1 MDGAA
6 EALREAADGL
16 DAAALGAELH
26 AQVRALYP
34 LCRSITG
41 EGVRQS
47 LRLLQGLAP
56 IALHEVPSG
65 TAVLD
70 WVVPKEWTLRSA
82 RLLGP
87 DGQVVADAARLNL
100 EVLNYSAPFRGT
112 VSLEELEP
120 HLHSLPEAP
129 ALVPYRTS
137 YYREEW
143 GFCLPHAVRSALRP
157 GRYGVEIDTTLAEG
171 SLTYGEAVV
180 PGATDE
186 EVLISTHVCHPSLAN
201 DNCAGMA
208 MVAVLARIV
217 GALRPRRTH
226 RFLFV
231 PGTIGAITWLARNR
245 ERTARVAGGLVAA
258 CVGDAG
264 RLTYKRSRRGTADV
278 DRAALHVLRHAGV
291 DHEVRDFTPY
301 GYDERQ
307 YCSPGFDLPVGS
319 LTRTPY
325 GEYPEYHTSG
335 DTPALVRPESMVDTL
350 RRYLEV
356 LEVLEGNGTWVNT
369 APFGEPQ
376 LGRRG
381 LYGSVGGKSHARAE
395 QMAML
400 WVLNLSDGRH
410 SLLDVAER
418 SGLRFTEVRRAARA
432 LEGAGLLVAPR

>member
-6 EALREAADGL
+6 ELIRALADGL
-16 DAAALGAELH
+16 DEAALGAELH
-26 AQVRALYP
+26 ARVRALYP

-41 EGVRQS
+41 EGVRTS
-47 LRLLQGLAP
+47 LRILQEMVPLS
-56 IALHEVPSG
+56 LYEVPSG

-70 WVVPKEWTLRSA
+70 WVVPREWNLRSA
-82 RLLGP
+82 RLVGP

-100 EVLNYSAPFRGT
+100 HVLNYSMPFRGT
-112 VSLEELEP
+112 LSLEELQP
-120 HLHSLPEAP
+120 HLHSIPESP
-129 ALVPYRTS
+129 DRVPYRTS
-137 YYREEW
+137 YYREDW
-143 GFCLPHAVRSALRP
+143 GFCLAHSVRSALRP
-157 GRYGVEIDTTLAEG
+157 GQYRVEIDTSLSDG

-180 PGATDE
+180 PGALQQ
-186 EVLISTHVCHPSLAN
+186 EVLVSTHVCHPSLAN

-208 MVAVLARIV
+208 LCAALARML
-217 GALRPRRTH
+217 GTLRPRLTY

-245 ERTARVAGGLVAA
+245 ERAPNVVAGLVAA

-264 RLTYKRSRRGTADV
+264 RLTYKRSRRATAEV
-278 DRAALHVLRHAGV
+278 DRAVVHVLKHAGV
-291 DHEVRDFTPY
+291 DHEVRDFSPY

-335 DTPALVRPESMVDTL
+335 DDPSLVRPEKMVDTL

-356 LEVLEGNGTWVNT
+356 FEVLEGHGTWLNT
-369 APFGEPQ
+369 EPFGEPQ

-410 SLLDVAER
+410 SLLDVA
-418 SGLRFTEVRRAARA
+418 
-432 LEGAGLLVAPR
+432 